1 MPYLCYIDENYAD
14 FPDKRN
20 VPLSGLMTDT
30 VGFILKLPHHLV
42 DAFRSTLE
50 EARYADML
58 VHVVDASNPDRDIQM
73 KVVYETLSEL
83 HISGKPIL
91 TIWNRFDI
99 LPAGEVLRDPRA
111 DQNVRFSA
119 KTGEGKQQVFDAIQ
133 KLLEGSR
140 IHLVEVI
147 PYTESGK
154 LSWIRQYGQLLKEE
168 YEADGIHVE
177 AYVPYV

>member
-1 MPYLCYIDENYAD
+1 
-14 FPDKRN
+14 
-20 VPLSGLMTDT
+20 MTDT

-58 VHVVDASNPDRDIQM
+58 VHVVDASNPDRDLQM

-91 TIWNRFDI
+91 TIWNIFDI

-119 KTGEGKQQVFDAIQ
+119 KTGEWKQQVFDAIQ

-154 LSWIRQYGQLLKEE
+154 LFWIRQYGQLLKEE

>member
-1 MPYLCYIDENYAD
+1 MSGPVDRERARFCRAVRGSAPGSIGGSAWCEAERMSRL
-14 FPDKRN
+14 R
-20 VPLSGLMTDT
+20 PLVRIHIG
-30 VGFILKLPHHLV
+30 P
-42 DAFRSTLE
+42 
-50 EARYADML
+50 AR
-58 VHVVDASNPDRDIQM
+58 P
-73 KVVYETLSEL
+73 
-83 HISGKPIL
+83 SGKPIL
-91 TIWNRFDI
+91 TIWNKFDI

-119 KTGEGKQQVFDAIQ
+119 KTGEGKRQVFDAIQ

-177 AYVPYV
+177 ACVPYV

>member
-1 MPYLCYIDENYAD
+1 
-14 FPDKRN
+14 
-20 VPLSGLMTDT
+20 MTDT

-58 VHVVDASNPDRDIQM
+58 VHVVDASNPDRDLQM

-91 TIWNRFDI
+91 TTWNRFDI
-99 LPAGEVLRDPRA
+99 LPAGEVLRDPRV

-119 KTGEGKQQVFDAIQ
+119 KTGDGKQQVFGCNSEAFGR
-133 KLLEGSR
+133 K
-140 IHLVEVI
+140 
-147 PYTESGK
+147 PYTSCGGDSLYREWEAFLDPAIRAITERGIRSGRYSCRGLRSVCMRRTK
-154 LSWIRQYGQLLKEE
+154 GGYLVCERYARLFWRSLL
-168 YEADGIHVE
+168 
-177 AYVPYV
+177 

>member
-1 MPYLCYIDENYAD
+1 
-14 FPDKRN
+14 
-20 VPLSGLMTDT
+20 MTDT

-58 VHVVDASNPDRDIQM
+58 VHVVDASNPDRDLQM

-99 LPAGEVLRDPRA
+99 LPAGQVLRIP
-111 DQNVRFSA
+111 VRIKMSGFPQRQE
-119 KTGEGKQQVFDAIQ
+119 KGN
-133 KLLEGSR
+133 SR
-140 IHLVEVI
+140 FLMRFR
-147 PYTESGK
+147 SF
-154 LSWIRQYGQLLKEE
+154 WKEAV
-168 YEADGIHVE
+168 YILWR
-177 AYVPYV
+177 